1 VASLTNLVLDQGE
14 IKLIEISIMPYYVFK
29 MNSPEGME
37 LVKNLELI
45 DEYGSFREAKNFA
58 KTKRA
63 QLDKDDVSIIKVMF
77 AENQLLAEEQLLA
90 YREKPVV
97 MEHEK

>member
-1 VASLTNLVLDQGE
+1 MS
-14 IKLIEISIMPYYVFK
+14 YYVFK
-29 MNSPEGME
+29 MSSPEGME

-45 DEYGSFREAKNFA
+45 GDYESFREAKNFA
-58 KTKRA
+58 KVQRA
-63 QLDKDDVSIIKVMF
+63 ELDKDDTSVIKVMF

-90 YREKPVV
+90 YREQPVV

>member
-1 VASLTNLVLDQGE
+1 
-14 IKLIEISIMPYYVFK
+14 MPYYVFK
-29 MNSPEGME
+29 MSSPEGMD

-45 DEYGSFREAKNFA
+45 DEYESFREAKNLA
-58 KTKRA
+58 KSQRA
-63 QLDKDDVSIIKVMF
+63 ELDKDDTAQVKVMF
-77 AENQLLAEEQLLA
+77 ADNQLLAEEQLLA

>member
-1 VASLTNLVLDQGE
+1 
-14 IKLIEISIMPYYVFK
+14 MPYYVFK
-29 MNSPEGME
+29 MTSPEGMN

-45 DEYGSFREAKNFA
+45 GDYESFREAKNFA
-58 KTKRA
+58 KTQRA
-63 QLDKDDVSIIKVMF
+63 ELGGDDTTVVKVMY

>member
-1 VASLTNLVLDQGE
+1 
-14 IKLIEISIMPYYVFK
+14 MPYYVFK
-29 MNSPEGME
+29 MTSPEGME

-45 DEYGSFREAKNFA
+45 DDFESFREAKDFA
-58 KTKRA
+58 KSKRVE
-63 QLDKDDVSIIKVMF
+63 QGKDEAPLIKVMF

-90 YREKPVV
+90 YREKPIV

>member
-1 VASLTNLVLDQGE
+1 
-14 IKLIEISIMPYYVFK
+14 MPYYVFK
-29 MNSPEGME
+29 MSSPEGME

-45 DEYGSFREAKNFA
+45 GDYESFREAKNFA
-58 KTKRA
+58 KEQRA
-63 QLDKDDVSIIKVMF
+63 GLGKEDASAIKVMF

-90 YREKPVV
+90 YREKPIV

>member
-1 VASLTNLVLDQGE
+1 
-14 IKLIEISIMPYYVFK
+14 MPYYVFK
-29 MNSPEGME
+29 MTSPEGMN

-45 DEYGSFREAKNFA
+45 EEFDSFREAKNFA

-63 QLDKDDVSIIKVMF
+63 EQGGEDTAIIKVMF

>member
-1 VASLTNLVLDQGE
+1 
-14 IKLIEISIMPYYVFK
+14 MPYYVFK
-29 MNSPEGME
+29 MTSPEGMK

-45 DEYGSFREAKNFA
+45 GDYESFREAKNFA
-58 KTKRA
+58 KTQRA
-63 QLDKDDVSIIKVMF
+63 ELGGDDTTVVKVMY

>member
-1 VASLTNLVLDQGE
+1 
-14 IKLIEISIMPYYVFK
+14 MPYYVFK
-29 MNSPEGME
+29 MTSPEGMT

-45 DEYGSFREAKNFA
+45 GEFDSFRDAKNYA
-58 KTKRA
+58 KSKRGE
-63 QLDKDDVSIIKVMF
+63 LDKDDVSLIKVMF
-77 AENQLLAEEQLLA
+77 ADNQLLAEEQLLA

>member
-1 VASLTNLVLDQGE
+1 
-14 IKLIEISIMPYYVFK
+14 MPYYVFK
-29 MNSPEGME
+29 MSSPEGME

-45 DEYGSFREAKNFA
+45 GDYESFRDAKNFA
-58 KTKRA
+58 KEQRA
-63 QLDKDDVSIIKVMF
+63 NLAEGDTSIIKVMF
-77 AENQLLAEEQLLA
+77 AENQLLAEEQLMA

>member
-1 VASLTNLVLDQGE
+1 
-14 IKLIEISIMPYYVFK
+14 MPYYVFK

-45 DEYGSFREAKNFA
+45 DEYESFREAKNFA
-58 KTKRA
+58 KSQRTE
-63 QLDKDDVSIIKVMF
+63 LSKDDATQIKVMF
-77 AENQLLAEEQLLA
+77 ADNQLLAEEQLLA

>member
-1 VASLTNLVLDQGE
+1 M
-14 IKLIEISIMPYYVFK
+14 IETGLRDNIMPYYVFK
-29 MNSPEGME
+29 MSSPEGME

-45 DEYGSFREAKNFA
+45 GDYESFREAKNFA
-58 KTKRA
+58 KEQRA
-63 QLDKDDVSIIKVMF
+63 ALDTGDTSAIKVMF
-77 AENQLLAEEQLLA
+77 ADNQLLAEEQLLA

>member
-1 VASLTNLVLDQGE
+1 
-14 IKLIEISIMPYYVFK
+14 MPYYVFK
-29 MNSPEGME
+29 MSSPEGME

-45 DEYGSFREAKNFA
+45 SSFESFREAKNFA

-63 QLDKDDVSIIKVMF
+63 EIDEADNTVVKVMF
-77 AENQLLAEEQLLA
+77 SENQLLAEEQLLA
-90 YREKPVV
+90 YREKPIV

>member
-1 VASLTNLVLDQGE
+1 
-14 IKLIEISIMPYYVFK
+14 MPYYVFK
-29 MNSPEGME
+29 MTSPEGMS

-45 DEYGSFREAKNFA
+45 SDYESFREAKNFA
-58 KTKRA
+58 KTQRTE
-63 QLDKDDVSIIKVMF
+63 LDKDDTTVIKVMY

-90 YREKPVV
+90 FREKPVV

>member
-1 VASLTNLVLDQGE
+1 
-14 IKLIEISIMPYYVFK
+14 MPYYVFK
-29 MNSPEGME
+29 MSSPEGME

-45 DEYGSFREAKNFA
+45 DEYELFRDAKNFA
-58 KTKRA
+58 KTQRA
-63 QLDKDDVSIIKVMF
+63 ELGKEDTAQIKVMF

-90 YREKPVV
+90 YREQPIV

>member
-1 VASLTNLVLDQGE
+1 
-14 IKLIEISIMPYYVFK
+14 MPYYVFK
-29 MNSPEGME
+29 MTSPEGMK

-45 DEYGSFREAKNFA
+45 GDYESFRDAKDFA
-58 KTKRA
+58 KTQRA
-63 QLDKDDVSIIKVMF
+63 ELDKDGTVVIKVMY
-77 AENQLLAEEQLLA
+77 AENQLLAEEQLMA

>member
-1 VASLTNLVLDQGE
+1 
-14 IKLIEISIMPYYVFK
+14 MPYYVFK
-29 MNSPEGME
+29 MTSPEGME

-45 DEYGSFREAKNFA
+45 SEFEGFRDAKNYA
-58 KTKRA
+58 KEQRA
-63 QLDKDDVSIIKVMF
+63 LLDKEDNSVIKVMF

-90 YREKPVV
+90 YREKPIV

>member
-1 VASLTNLVLDQGE
+1 
-14 IKLIEISIMPYYVFK
+14 MPYYVFK
-29 MNSPEGME
+29 MSSPEGME

-45 DEYGSFREAKNFA
+45 DDFESFREAKNFA
-58 KTKRA
+58 KVQRSE
-63 QLDKDDVSIIKVMF
+63 LDKDDNSVIKVMF
-77 AENQLLAEEQLLA
+77 ADNQLLAEEQLLA